1 MKNILKQ
8 NKSYII
14 DLMKVTHYKEEC
26 KDDLKVIILGGNQST
41 LGIIVN
47 DGIEKLIQA
56 TIILKDEE
64 LVITKSD
71 DSYVATLTEANKLK
85 TSDWVD
91 QSMSE
96 EVWQD
101 LLAQSLVFLI
111 SKVDVD
117 ESAPVINAEEKKQK
131 KEEKFNKAK
140 NKLKG

>member
-26 KDDLKVIILGGNQST
+26 KDDLKVIILGGTQST

>member
-8 NKSYII
+8 NKSSII

-47 DGIEKLIQA
+47 NGIEKLIQA

-140 NKLKG
+140 NTLKG